1 MLPPG
6 FSGQIRGKIQVVT
19 KGLKTRRF
27 IPQKHLEN
35 QEVDL
40 KQDNQSNRNIG
51 PEVNQVFN
59 LVFVN

>member
-27 IPQKHLEN
+27 IPQKHFQN

-40 KQDNQSNRNIG
+40 KQDNQPNQNIG
-51 PEVNQVFN
+51 QEVNQVFN
-59 LVFVN
+59 LVFVK